1 MHSFPSPNS
10 GALRLVQLA
19 MMRSTTAGS
28 VVGWDD
34 WVRDEQDEATSVMNI
49 STETSLF
56 GPTSQTIRN
65 DATNVKAWEPM
76 SDAITPTIKI
86 STVTLVGL
94 AAGLLS
100 GMFGVGGGILIVPGL
115 VLIAKMDQRI
125 AHGTSLAAVL
135 PISLASLMSYWSQ
148 DKVDWSVGF
157 WLALGAITGALLG
170 TKLLHVLPH
179 RTLALGFAGLLIVT
193 AIRLFLPLTSG
204 ERDPLEIAA
213 VIGLVAIGVATGILA
228 GLLGVGGGV
237 VMVPA
242 MMMFLTMPSA
252 YAKGTSVAV
261 IIPTA
266 LMGTWRNR
274 TKKNVDMRAAA
285 ICGVGG
291 IPAAVVGG
299 WISARMSDTV
309 SNVLFASLLIVVAVR
324 LLLQVR
330 TDDKAG
336 TNHR

>member
-1 MHSFPSPNS
+1 MSKTVTSP
-10 GALRLVQLA
+10 VQL
-19 MMRSTTAGS
+19 
-28 VVGWDD
+28 
-34 WVRDEQDEATSVMNI
+34 
-49 STETSLF
+49 
-56 GPTSQTIRN
+56 
-65 DATNVKAWEPM
+65 
-76 SDAITPTIKI
+76 
-86 STVTLVGL
+86 STVILVGL

-115 VLIAKMDQRI
+115 VLIAKMDQRM

-135 PISLASLMSYWSQ
+135 PISLASLASYWSQ
-148 DKVDWSVGF
+148 DKVDWSVGL

-170 TKLLHVLPH
+170 TKLLQVLPH
-179 RTLALGFAGLLIVT
+179 RTLALGFAGLLVVT
-193 AIRLFLPLTSG
+193 AIRLFMPLTSG

-213 VIGLVAIGVATGILA
+213 VLALVAIGVGTGILA

-242 MMMFLTMPSA
+242 MMMLLTMPSA
-252 YAKGTSVAV
+252 FAKGTSVAV

-274 TKKNVDMRAAA
+274 TKKNVDMRAAV

-299 WISARMSDTV
+299 WISAQMTDTV
-309 SNVLFASLLIVVAVR
+309 SNVLFASLLVVVAAR

-330 TDDKAG
+330 ADDKAG

>member
-1 MHSFPSPNS
+1 MDGEVDVH
-10 GALRLVQLA
+10 AEVRK
-19 MMRSTTAGS
+19 TAHIN
-28 VVGWDD
+28 
-34 WVRDEQDEATSVMNI
+34 AI
-49 STETSLF
+49 TSLY
-56 GPTSQTIRN
+56 GLIPQTIGNRG
-65 DATNVKAWEPM
+65 TNVKAWESM
-76 SDAITPTIKI
+76 SQAITPPIKV

-135 PISLASLMSYWSQ
+135 PISLASLASYWSQ

-204 ERDPLEIAA
+204 ERDPLEIGA
-213 VIGLVAIGVATGILA
+213 VLALVAIGVGTGILA

-242 MMMFLTMPSA
+242 MMMLLTMPSA
-252 YAKGTSVAV
+252 FAKGTSVAV

-274 TKKNVDMRAAA
+274 TKKNVDMRAAV

-299 WISARMSDTV
+299 WVSAQMSDTV
-309 SNVLFASLLIVVAVR
+309 SNVLFASLLIVVAAR

-330 TDDKAG
+330 ADDKAG